1 MTRLMATIRTVSAQ
15 IWAWLKP
22 GGPWLGLRRFVGAL
36 LVLAAFVTFG
46 QTNSPLHAFGN
57 WVTGSGPGQIT
68 LSQPLV
74 YTRERLVDD
83 RLEQIN
89 WLNQRLRALDRESDP
104 PFQSTEWRIERSRM
118 IGAGRATQPGASG
131 GASAVPGGEA
141 PTAQPPQPPQS
152 LSETTMSRFQ
162 QMSLYREALRA
173 ERMGKAG

>member
-1 MTRLMATIRTVSAQ
+1 MTRLMATIRTVSTQ

-89 WLNQRLRALDRESDP
+89 WLNQRLRALDRS
-104 PFQSTEWRIERSRM
+104 S
-118 IGAGRATQPGASG
+118 
-131 GASAVPGGEA
+131 
-141 PTAQPPQPPQS
+141 
-152 LSETTMSRFQ
+152 
-162 QMSLYREALRA
+162 
-173 ERMGKAG
+173 